1 MGCWGDVSG
10 RRENERIEKTLS
22 SGQDLSYFVVIE
34 FTHLLPW
41 HLSPPPPALICLGLL
56 KSELRVFKLSWI
68 LFMFIHIWSE
78 RTRQM
83 LKGPILVTEFSHS
96 VLGTDLEPRRYP
108 TMFSKDLW
116 LRSLQGTWA
125 CSQPLCSSCFQRW
138 SSYMHFVHS
147 GGTRR
152 ELNSIELHCLL
163 TSADPALLGHLK
175 IES

>member
-1 MGCWGDVSG
+1 MGMGCWGDVSG

-41 HLSPPPPALICLGLL
+41 HLIPSSPSSYLFGVVEIIRG
-56 KSELRVFKLSWI
+56 KSVQIKLD
-68 LFMFIHIWSE
+68 FIHVYSYMVRKDKTDAQ
-78 RTRQM
+78 RTNIGD
-83 LKGPILVTEFSHS
+83 KEFSHS

-125 CSQPLCSSCFQRW
+125 CSQPLCSPRFQR
-138 SSYMHFVHS
+138 
-147 GGTRR
+147 
-152 ELNSIELHCLL
+152 
-163 TSADPALLGHLK
+163 
-175 IES
+175 